1 MSTLTK
7 TAVCCLIALVT
18 VVIASRSDHAS
29 AASGCDLVAA
39 TNGSDSAPGTEAA
52 PLKTVKALLDELQSG
67 QTGCVRGGT
76 YIEDKFLLKN
86 PDVTLTSFPGER
98 ATLRGHLRFN
108 VTAVGATVEGFNL
121 DGRNPGDPYG
131 PLIYADDVVLRDNDI
146 TNEHTAVCV
155 LVDDYSTSPAP
166 KRVVIE
172 NNVIHDCGKLPATN
186 LEHGIYVSH
195 ADGTVIR
202 NNLIYGNADR
212 GVQLYPDADGSV
224 VTGNVIDGNG
234 EGMIF
239 GGGSSTSSDN
249 NLVAGNVIT
258 NSNQRFNIQAHWQG
272 PTGSG
277 NVARDNC
284 VWTGQKGYYS
294 GSPAGSGIQKTMTGA
309 QSAGNVVANPGYA
322 DRGAGDY
329 AFSAGSPCA
338 KVLSGSVPTGPSAP
352 SGPSSPGR
360 NGASVCKPGGDTAG
374 RRVLVGGGGRDRLIG
389 GPGRDRLAG
398 KSGADRVVG
407 GEGGPDCLLGGRGPD
422 RIRAVNGRRDIVK
435 CGAGRDRA
443 TVERNDRVRGC
454 ERVTFR
460 RR

>member
-1 MSTLTK
+1 
-7 TAVCCLIALVT
+7 
-18 VVIASRSDHAS
+18 
-29 AASGCDLVAA
+29 
-39 TNGSDSAPGTEAA
+39 
-52 PLKTVKALLDELQSG
+52 
-67 QTGCVRGGT
+67 
-76 YIEDKFLLKN
+76 
-86 PDVTLTSFPGER
+86 
-98 ATLRGHLRFN
+98 
-108 VTAVGATVEGFNL
+108 
-121 DGRNPGDPYG
+121 
-131 PLIYADDVVLRDNDI
+131 
-146 TNEHTAVCV
+146 
-155 LVDDYSTSPAP
+155 
-166 KRVVIE
+166 
-172 NNVIHDCGKLPATN
+172 
-186 LEHGIYVSH
+186 
-195 ADGTVIR
+195 
-202 NNLIYGNADR
+202 
-212 GVQLYPDADGSV
+212 
-224 VTGNVIDGNG
+224 
-234 EGMIF
+234 
-239 GGGSSTSSDN
+239 
-249 NLVAGNVIT
+249 
-258 NSNQRFNIQAHWQG
+258 
-272 PTGSG
+272 
-277 NVARDNC
+277 
-284 VWTGQKGYYS
+284 
-294 GSPAGSGIQKTMTGA
+294 MTGA

-443 TVERNDRVRGC
+443 TDERNDRVRGC